1 ISRGRLR
8 EPTICYVI
16 TPFSTYAD
24 NSILSRHSCF
34 LCTQTTQTAHTPSL
48 KPKPSPKKFFAF
60 RSIFPVL
67 FSPTKQ
73 IFRPVLSPSLYMAT
87 KLCHNGF
94 LSPSSSNP
102 WHSRTPARKYYSGNK
117 VVDLDHL
124 LSNWGYSRKR
134 CFIRLA
140 LLEHNNG
147 YSLNLRAVGHRKC
160 YLNFRKARRMGN
172 LVPLASADDGVTV
185 NGSPQA
191 STSRDVEA
199 IKVKLNQSLNGE
211 DSSDGLVQFL
221 HEAARVFELAIKEQG
236 SFSKL
241 SWFST
246 AWLSVDKNAWVKALC
261 YQASV
266 YSLLQAASEIASRG
280 DGRDRDINVFVQR
293 SLLRQSA
300 SLESLIQ
307 DQLSAKQPEAYEWFF
322 SEQVPLVVTSFVNYF
337 EGDSRFTAATIASRK
352 GTLLG
357 SSNTSDIS
365 LLMLALTCNAAITKL
380 GQAKVSCPQFFS
392 TIADITGRL
401 MDMLVDFIPIRQA
414 YLSVK
419 DIGLRREFLVHFG
432 PRAAT
437 CRVKNDRGSE
447 EVVFWVDLV
456 QMQLQ
461 RAIDRERIWSRLTT
475 SESIEVPDWGQHLIL
490 SSAFINK
497 FLSIVVCEE
506 LDWLSFY
513 PGNSGTPKQSHG
525 HKSKWEGPPNAE
537 AIPQVLESFIK
548 YSKWLESPSNVKA
561 ARFLSRGH
569 NKLVECMEE
578 RGLLKNE
585 KMKSYSDNTVE
596 RTRSGTR
603 PPTEKELDS
612 FDRALESVEEAVIRL
627 EKLLQ
632 DLHVSSSNSGK
643 EHIKAACSDLEK
655 IRKLKKEAEFLEA
668 SFRTK
673 AASLKEEGNR
683 SRSSINKQQQFLI
696 GKNRKNGNKMIDGGN
711 RASSN
716 SRGLWSSFMRPPT
729 RKSNPELIVEE
740 PDNEFVEQTASNIDF
755 EDPES
760 TKIQRF
766 ELLRNEL
773 IELEKRVQRSADK
786 SENEDI
792 KPADDS
798 STYEDDIGATQLVQ
812 VQKKENIIE
821 KSFDKLKEAST
832 DVWQGTQ
839 LLAIDTAAATGLLR
853 RVLIGDELTEK
864 EKKILRRTLTDLAS
878 VFPIG
883 VLMLLPVTA
892 VGHAAM
898 LAAIQRYVPALIPS
912 TYGPE
917 RLDLL
922 RQVEKL
928 KEMESSEDSTPG
940 RHQWLQSCGAS
951 AGVPGSRYFEG

>member
-1 ISRGRLR
+1 
-8 EPTICYVI
+8 
-16 TPFSTYAD
+16 
-24 NSILSRHSCF
+24 
-34 LCTQTTQTAHTPSL
+34 
-48 KPKPSPKKFFAF
+48 
-60 RSIFPVL
+60 
-67 FSPTKQ
+67 
-73 IFRPVLSPSLYMAT
+73 MAT

-102 WHSRTPARKYYSGNK
+102 WHSRTPARIYYSANK

-124 LSNWGYSRKR
+124 LCNWGYSRKR

-140 LLEHNNG
+140 LLEHSNG

-160 YLNFRKARRMGN
+160 FLNFRKARRMGN
-172 LVPLASADDGVTV
+172 LAPLASADDGVTV
-185 NGSPQA
+185 NGIPQA

-199 IKVKLNQSLNGE
+199 VKVKLNQSLNGE

-300 SLESLIQ
+300 SLESLIR

-352 GTLLG
+352 GTLLE

-392 TIADITGRL
+392 TIPDITGRL

-432 PRAAT
+432 PRAAA

-475 SESIEVPDWGQHLIL
+475 SESIEVLERDLAIFGFFIALGRSSQSFLSANGFDVLDETLGGFVRFLIGGSILYYPQL
-490 SSAFINK
+490 SSISSYQ
-497 FLSIVVCEE
+497 LYVEVVCEE

-513 PGNSGTPKQSHG
+513 PGNSGAPKQSHG

-537 AIPQVLESFIK
+537 AIPQVLEVCLHWMQSFIK

-569 NKLVECMEE
+569 NKLVEYMEE

-596 RTRSGTR
+596 RIRSGTR

-612 FDRALESVEEAVIRL
+612 FDKALESVE
-627 EKLLQ
+627 KL
-632 DLHVSSSNSGK
+632 
-643 EHIKAACSDLEK
+643 
-655 IRKLKKEAEFLEA
+655 
-668 SFRTK
+668 TK

-683 SRSSINKQQQFLI
+683 SRSSINKQQQFLK
-696 GKNRKNGNKMIDGGN
+696 GKNRKNGNTMIDGGN

-740 PDNEFVEQTASNIDF
+740 SDNESVEQTASNIDF

-766 ELLRNEL
+766 ELLRTEL
-773 IELEKRVQRSADK
+773 IELEKRVQRSADQ
-786 SENEDI
+786 SENEEDI
-792 KPADDS
+792 LPADDS
-798 STYEDDIGATQLVQ
+798 SKYEDDIGAAQLVQ

-878 VFPIG
+878 VVPIG

-928 KEMESSEDSTPG
+928 KEMESSEDSSNESVEE
-940 RHQWLQSCGAS
+940 LA
-951 AGVPGSRYFEG
+951 